1 MSRLSDSAGQSL
13 VSRKKG
19 WADLDLK
26 LTPHPRNGDIIPLR
40 DEKAIKNAVKN
51 LLQTNFYERPFQST
65 LGANLRGLL
74 FEPNDVITR
83 IALRENIR
91 EVLIKNEPRISL
103 QAIYVEEASQGTA
116 FRITVLFRI
125 KEFDTDQNVE
135 IVLRRLR

>member
-65 LGANLRGLL
+65 LGANLRG
-74 FEPNDVITR
+74 
-83 IALRENIR
+83 
-91 EVLIKNEPRISL
+91 
-103 QAIYVEEASQGTA
+103 
-116 FRITVLFRI
+116 
-125 KEFDTDQNVE
+125 
-135 IVLRRLR
+135 